1 MAQLTRVLCTIC
13 MRGGSK
19 GVPRKNLRELHG
31 KPLVAYTIEHARES
45 ALFEHIVVSTD
56 SHEIAE
62 VAKSF
67 GVESW
72 FLRPAELATD
82 EAPKLL
88 AIRHA
93 LQESEKH
100 YGQIYDVIVD
110 LDATSP
116 LRKIEDIVGAYR
128 QFLDEKADIL
138 ISGCPS
144 RKNPYFNMVE
154 EVNGRIQKVKQLDS
168 VPTRRQDAP
177 EVYDMNASIYIWN
190 RKALIENETLFT
202 DKTSLFIMPEER
214 SLDID
219 TDLDWSFVEFI
230 MKKSEKIND

>member
-13 MRGGSK
+13 MRDGSK

-67 GVESW
+67 GAESW

>member
-13 MRGGSK
+13 MRDGSK

-67 GVESW
+67 GAESW

-100 YGQIYDVIVD
+100 YG
-110 LDATSP
+110 
-116 LRKIEDIVGAYR
+116 
-128 QFLDEKADIL
+128 
-138 ISGCPS
+138 
-144 RKNPYFNMVE
+144 
-154 EVNGRIQKVKQLDS
+154 
-168 VPTRRQDAP
+168 
-177 EVYDMNASIYIWN
+177 
-190 RKALIENETLFT
+190 
-202 DKTSLFIMPEER
+202 
-214 SLDID
+214 
-219 TDLDWSFVEFI
+219 
-230 MKKSEKIND
+230 

>member
-1 MAQLTRVLCTIC
+1 
-13 MRGGSK
+13 
-19 GVPRKNLRELHG
+19 
-31 KPLVAYTIEHARES
+31 
-45 ALFEHIVVSTD
+45 
-56 SHEIAE
+56 
-62 VAKSF
+62 
-67 GVESW
+67 
-72 FLRPAELATD
+72 
-82 EAPKLL
+82 
-88 AIRHA
+88 
-93 LQESEKH
+93 
-100 YGQIYDVIVD
+100 
-110 LDATSP
+110 
-116 LRKIEDIVGAYR
+116 
-128 QFLDEKADIL
+128 
-138 ISGCPS
+138 
-144 RKNPYFNMVE
+144 MVE

>member
-1 MAQLTRVLCTIC
+1 
-13 MRGGSK
+13 MRDGSK

-67 GVESW
+67 GAESW